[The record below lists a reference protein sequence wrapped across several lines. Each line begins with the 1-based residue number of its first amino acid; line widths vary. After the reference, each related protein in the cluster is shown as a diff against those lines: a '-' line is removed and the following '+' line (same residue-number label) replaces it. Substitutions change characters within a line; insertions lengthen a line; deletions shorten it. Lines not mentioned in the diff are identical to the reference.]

1 MDKIERSS
9 EKKLLQRFVVRYLRG
24 DAVLVLRLMEMNSNR
39 LVLSEIIANL
49 WDHFRSNPP
58 MWQAK
63 DSDDSD
69 LV

>member
-24 DAVLVLRLMEMNSNR
+24 DTVLVLRLMEMNSNR
-39 LVLSEIIANL
+39 LVVSEIIANL
-49 WDHFRSNPP
+49 WDHFRNNPP